1 MTYTLTQSE
10 CCVIRDA
17 DGATI
22 PEDPLNADWR
32 AYQAWLADGNTPTP
46 APAPPT
52 VPITIQ
58 AWQGMAVMRSAAYDP
73 NRAQAPYSSIVA
85 GKTVLF
91 DAAAALVAAS
101 GNQTLIA
108 YFEYG
113 PTFTYGD
120 TLIAGLQAQ
129 LGLTDDEVLA
139 LFETAAGVAI

>member
-17 DGATI
+17 DGAAI
-22 PEDPLNADWR
+22 PDDPLNADWR
-32 AYQAWLADGNTPTP
+32 AYQAWLAAGNTPTP

-52 VPITIQ
+52 IPITIQ
-58 AWQGMAVMRSAAYDP
+58 AWQGMAVMRSTAYDP
-73 NRAQAPYSSIVA
+73 NRAQAAYSSIVA

-101 GNQTLIA
+101 GNQTLIS

-129 LGLTDDEVLA
+129 LGLTDEEVLA
-139 LFETAAGVAI
+139 LFEEAAGVTI

>member
-1 MTYTLTQSE
+1 MTYTLIQNSSY
-10 CCVIRDA
+10 VIRDA

-22 PEDPLNADWR
+22 PDDPLNADWR
-32 AYQAWLADGNTPTP
+32 AYQAWLAAGNTPTP
-46 APAPPT
+46 APAPPSI
-52 VPITIQ
+52 PITIQ
-58 AWQGMAVMRSAAYDP
+58 AWQGMAVMRSTAYDP

-120 TLIAGLQAQ
+120 TLIAGLQTQ
-129 LGLTDDEVLA
+129 LGLTDGEVLA
-139 LFETAAGVAI
+139 MFETAAGMTI